1 MGAFINDTTPESV
14 AERLRAVIVPESAPS
29 PAAEAPAASF
39 RTAAPAVPLASLAE
53 GAHA

>member
-14 AERLRAVIVPESAPS
+14 AERLRAVTLPTAPS
-29 PAAEAPAASF
+29 AVHSPVPSG
-39 RTAAPAVPLASLAE
+39 VPLGAVSE